1 MDEHQR
7 YELRGEAARNATHAS
22 VRSRDVLHH
31 VQPVR
36 TVLKFPLLHCRPDVR
51 VGGTLMFQ

>member
-36 TVLKFPLLHCRPDVR
+36 TVLQIPAALSS
-51 VGGTLMFQ
+51 